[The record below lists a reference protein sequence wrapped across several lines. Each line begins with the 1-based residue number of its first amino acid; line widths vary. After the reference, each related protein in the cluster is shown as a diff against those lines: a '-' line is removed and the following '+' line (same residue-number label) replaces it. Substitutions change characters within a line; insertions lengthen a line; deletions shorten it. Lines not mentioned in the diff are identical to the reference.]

1 MHQASI
7 LRSDLPQILIYQSTL
22 EHSTKKHSLL
32 FDCSTVNPEIL
43 AECMPELC
51 FSVQASKV
59 NLSAR
64 LLQDGDAIKTY
75 YSSGKIKCMEDVT
88 FGSQKWPLG
97 RVLIPVPK
105 GLALVLRLARHIV
118 NCDIFDDS
126 LPAFKTLKSFE
137 PKNPNV
143 LSMKYYKLHEYSRR
157 LVERLIQD
165 DIYDGPT
172 LSSKF
177 KSNSFCNFFLRFFY

>member
-1 MHQASI
+1 
-7 LRSDLPQILIYQSTL
+7 
-22 EHSTKKHSLL
+22 
-32 FDCSTVNPEIL
+32 
-43 AECMPELC
+43 MPELC

-75 YSSGKIKCMEDVT
+75 YSSGKIKCLEDVT

-165 DIYDGPT
+165 DVYDGPT
-172 LSSKF
+172 LSLKF
-177 KSNSFCNFFLRFFY
+177 KSNSFCNFFFPIFFTDYKNISTTIILEKFRHS